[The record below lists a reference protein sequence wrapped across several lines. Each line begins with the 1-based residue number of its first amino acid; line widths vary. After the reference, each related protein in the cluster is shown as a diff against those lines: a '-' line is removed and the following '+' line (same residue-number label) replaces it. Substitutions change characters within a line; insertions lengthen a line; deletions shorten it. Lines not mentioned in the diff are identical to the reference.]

1 MARWYLTQPHYL
13 QVPGTE
19 WEYKETDRETQRQ
32 VRKVFEVPLY
42 LNPTEQADW
51 NDRVNERVVVS
62 NRFDKAYPRDHVFIG
77 PPTPDMAPI
86 DEEAQEITDS
96 YVRSGAWKHPIETLD
111 MNYSQSV
118 LSDFERQM
126 AQILANQAKA
136 PPPTMS
142 LGAVSAEDFHRLQ
155 EQVTQLM
162 EHNAKLQAQV
172 AEGPRRRI

>member
-13 QVPGTE
+13 SVPGTE

-42 LNPTEQADW
+42 LNPNEQADW

-62 NRFDKAYPRDHVFIG
+62 NKFDRSYPRDHVFTG

-96 YVRSGAWKHPIETLD
+96 YVKSGVWKHPIESLD

-126 AQILANQAKA
+126 AQLLTQQTKQS
-136 PPPTMS
+136 PPSMS
-142 LGAVSAEDFHRLQ
+142 LGAVSVEDFNRLQ
-155 EQVTQLM
+155 KQETAFIKQR
-162 EHNAKLQAQV
+162 AKLKA
-172 AEGPRRRI
+172 